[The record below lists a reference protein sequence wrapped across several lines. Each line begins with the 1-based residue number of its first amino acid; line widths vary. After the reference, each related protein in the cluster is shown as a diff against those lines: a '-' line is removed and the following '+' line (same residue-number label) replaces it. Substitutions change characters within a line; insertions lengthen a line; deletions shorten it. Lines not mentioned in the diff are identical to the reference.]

1 MHICLL
7 FQMEMT
13 HGVYIY
19 ILNYYYWKRTNKNPF
34 YWKILFKKERNFS
47 RQALRFC
54 LKTQFFYYYCVQTL
68 AFFSIGGLLY
78 NKKLLPPNLI
88 INDTHPTQKMVSIYT
103 YSLRCVCI
111 VYRKIW
117 GHDNTLEW
125 LKRKIAKK
133 FGSKFGIVLF
143 FLKKIGEGRE
153 GNYYYY
159 SSINYVLILLK
170 RFVCFSLSLSLIG
183 TFSRRSRVTQ

>member
-1 MHICLL
+1 MFKNTILL
-7 FQMEMT
+7 
-13 HGVYIY
+13 
-19 ILNYYYWKRTNKNPF
+19 LLLCTN
-34 YWKILFKKERNFS
+34 IG
-47 RQALRFC
+47 
-54 LKTQFFYYYCVQTL
+54 
-68 AFFSIGGLLY
+68 FFSIGGLLY

-133 FGSKFGIVLF
+133 NLAPNSESSF
-143 FLKKIGEGRE
+143 FFKKKIGEGRE

-170 RFVCFSLSLSLIG
+170 RFVCFSLSLS
-183 TFSRRSRVTQ
+183 F